1 MRNLFSV
8 GLFRT
13 VRSKLFYILL
23 ALTALVMAYVYYN
36 TYRLQLGPDF
46 SQLDLYFF
54 QFINA
59 NIVSAA
65 VFCPLFLSSEYG
77 DGALRNKLMVGRTRP
92 QIYLANL
99 AVNCLYGT
107 AACLA
112 AVVTGLCVGV
122 PLLGWFQNAGPE
134 KILLYV
140 LLALATTWVCAALY
154 TFLSMVVASRG
165 VAITLC
171 ILLAFGLILLGQ
183 YLYLALSQEEVLTAL
198 FYTDTGE
205 MAVSEQ
211 PNPAYLTGFCPAGV
225 PVLLRADPR
234 RAGLPDFGHERPVP
248 PADAGVFRAGVRP
261 GYRPGPGNFPEK
273 RRKVRRR
280 RYGELTV
287 R

>member
-1 MRNLFSV
+1 MSNLISV
-8 GLFRT
+8 GLFRM

-36 TYRLQLGPDF
+36 TYRVQLGPDF

-92 QIYLANL
+92 QTYLANL

-134 KILLYV
+134 KIMLYV

-211 PNPAYLTGFCPAGV
+211 PNPAYLTGFARQV
-225 PVLLRADPR
+225 YQ
-234 RAGLPDFGHERPVP
+234 F
-248 PADAGVFRAGVRP
+248 F
-261 GYRPGPGNFPEK
+261 Y
-273 RRKVRRR
+273 
-280 RYGELTV
+280 ELTPGGQAYQILGMSAQSPLRMLGYSGLV
-287 R
+287 FVLVTGLGLVIFQKKDVK

>member
-1 MRNLFSV
+1 MRNLLSV
-8 GLFRT
+8 GLFRM

-36 TYRLQLGPDF
+36 TYRVQLGPDF

-112 AVVTGLCVGV
+112 AVVAGLCVGV

-211 PNPAYLTGFCPAGV
+211 PNPAYLTGFARQV
-225 PVLLRADPR
+225 YQ
-234 RAGLPDFGHERPVP
+234 F
-248 PADAGVFRAGVRP
+248 F
-261 GYRPGPGNFPEK
+261 Y
-273 RRKVRRR
+273 
-280 RYGELTV
+280 ELTPGGQAYQILGMSAQSPLRLLGYSGLV
-287 R
+287 FVLVTGLGLAIFQKKDVK

>member
-1 MRNLFSV
+1 MSNLLSAGV
-8 GLFRT
+8 YRLL
-13 VRSKLFYILL
+13 RSKLFYILL
-23 ALTALVMAYVYYN
+23 VLTALTMVYVYYN

-122 PLLGWFQNAGPE
+122 PLLGWFQNAGPG

-183 YLYLALSQEEVLTAL
+183 YLYLALSQEEVLTAF

-211 PNPAYLTGFCPAGV
+211 PNPAYLTGFARQV
-225 PVLLRADPR
+225 YQ
-234 RAGLPDFGHERPVP
+234 F
-248 PADAGVFRAGVRP
+248 F
-261 GYRPGPGNFPEK
+261 Y
-273 RRKVRRR
+273 
-280 RYGELTV
+280 ELTPGGQAYQILGMSAQSPLRLLGYSGLV
-287 R
+287 FVLVTGLGLAIFQKKDVK

>member
-1 MRNLFSV
+1 MSNLISV
-8 GLFRT
+8 GLFRM

-134 KILLYV
+134 KIMLYV

-211 PNPAYLTGFCPAGV
+211 PNPAYLTGFARQV
-225 PVLLRADPR
+225 YQ
-234 RAGLPDFGHERPVP
+234 F
-248 PADAGVFRAGVRP
+248 F
-261 GYRPGPGNFPEK
+261 Y
-273 RRKVRRR
+273 
-280 RYGELTV
+280 ELTPGGQAYQILGMSAQSPLRMLGYSGLV
-287 R
+287 FVLVTGLGLVIFQKKDVK

>member
-36 TYRLQLGPDF
+36 TYRVQLGPDF

-122 PLLGWFQNAGPE
+122 PLLGWFQNAGPG
-134 KILLYV
+134 KIMLYV
-140 LLALATTWVCAALY
+140 LLALATTWVCAALD

-211 PNPAYLTGFCPAGV
+211 PNPAYLTGFARQV
-225 PVLLRADPR
+225 YQ
-234 RAGLPDFGHERPVP
+234 F
-248 PADAGVFRAGVRP
+248 F
-261 GYRPGPGNFPEK
+261 Y
-273 RRKVRRR
+273 
-280 RYGELTV
+280 ELTPGGQAYQILGMSAQSPLRMLGYSGLV
-287 R
+287 FVLVTGLGLAIFQKKDVK

>member
-36 TYRLQLGPDF
+36 TYRVQLGPDF

-112 AVVTGLCVGV
+112 AVVAGLCVGV

-134 KILLYV
+134 KIMLYV

-211 PNPAYLTGFCPAGV
+211 PNPAYLTGFARQV
-225 PVLLRADPR
+225 YQ
-234 RAGLPDFGHERPVP
+234 F
-248 PADAGVFRAGVRP
+248 F
-261 GYRPGPGNFPEK
+261 Y
-273 RRKVRRR
+273 
-280 RYGELTV
+280 ELTPGGQAYQILGMSAQSPLRLLGYSGLV
-287 R
+287 FVLVTGLGLAIFQKKDVK

>member
-36 TYRLQLGPDF
+36 TYRVQLGPDF

-77 DGALRNKLMVGRTRP
+77 DGALRNKLIVGRTRP

-122 PLLGWFQNAGPE
+122 PLLGWFQNAGPG
-134 KILLYV
+134 KIMLYV

-211 PNPAYLTGFCPAGV
+211 PNPAYLTGFARQV
-225 PVLLRADPR
+225 YQ
-234 RAGLPDFGHERPVP
+234 F
-248 PADAGVFRAGVRP
+248 F
-261 GYRPGPGNFPEK
+261 Y
-273 RRKVRRR
+273 
-280 RYGELTV
+280 ELTPGGQAYQILGMSAQSPLRMLGYSGLV
-287 R
+287 FVLVTGLGLAIFQKKDVK

>member
-1 MRNLFSV
+1 MSNLISV

-23 ALTALVMAYVYYN
+23 ALTALAMAYLYYN

-46 SQLDLYFF
+46 AQLDLYFF

-122 PLLGWFQNAGPE
+122 PLLGWFQNAGPG
-134 KILLYV
+134 KIMLYV

-211 PNPAYLTGFCPAGV
+211 PNPAYLTGFARQV
-225 PVLLRADPR
+225 YQ
-234 RAGLPDFGHERPVP
+234 F
-248 PADAGVFRAGVRP
+248 F
-261 GYRPGPGNFPEK
+261 Y
-273 RRKVRRR
+273 
-280 RYGELTV
+280 ELTPGGQAYQILGMSAQSPLRMLGYSGLV
-287 R
+287 FVLVTGLGLVIFQKKDVK

>member
-1 MRNLFSV
+1 MSNLFSV

-36 TYRLQLGPDF
+36 TYRVQLGPDF

-112 AVVTGLCVGV
+112 AVVAGLCVGV
-122 PLLGWFQNAGPE
+122 PLLGWFQNAGPG
-134 KILLYV
+134 KIMLYV

-211 PNPAYLTGFCPAGV
+211 PNPAYLTGFARQV
-225 PVLLRADPR
+225 YQ
-234 RAGLPDFGHERPVP
+234 F
-248 PADAGVFRAGVRP
+248 F
-261 GYRPGPGNFPEK
+261 Y
-273 RRKVRRR
+273 
-280 RYGELTV
+280 ELTPGGQAYQILGMSAQSPLRLLGYSGLV
-287 R
+287 FVLVTGLGLAIFQKKDVK

>member
-36 TYRLQLGPDF
+36 TYRVQLGPDF

-122 PLLGWFQNAGPE
+122 PLLGWFQNAGPG
-134 KILLYV
+134 KIMLYV

-183 YLYLALSQEEVLTAL
+183 YLYLALSQEEVVTTF

-211 PNPAYLTGFCPAGV
+211 PNPAYLTGFARQV
-225 PVLLRADPR
+225 YQ
-234 RAGLPDFGHERPVP
+234 F
-248 PADAGVFRAGVRP
+248 F
-261 GYRPGPGNFPEK
+261 Y
-273 RRKVRRR
+273 
-280 RYGELTV
+280 ELTPGGQAYQILGMSAQSPLRLLGYSGLV
-287 R
+287 FVLVTGLGLAIFQKKDVK

>member
-1 MRNLFSV
+1 MSNLISV

-23 ALTALVMAYVYYN
+23 VLTALTMVYVYYN

-122 PLLGWFQNAGPE
+122 SLLGWFQNAGPG
-134 KILLYV
+134 KIMLYV

-211 PNPAYLTGFCPAGV
+211 PNPAYLTGFARQV
-225 PVLLRADPR
+225 YQ
-234 RAGLPDFGHERPVP
+234 F
-248 PADAGVFRAGVRP
+248 F
-261 GYRPGPGNFPEK
+261 Y
-273 RRKVRRR
+273 
-280 RYGELTV
+280 ELTPGGQAYQILGMSAQSPLRMLGYSGLV
-287 R
+287 FVLVTGLGLAIFQKKDVK

>member
-36 TYRLQLGPDF
+36 TYRVQLGPDF

-112 AVVTGLCVGV
+112 AVVAGLCVGV

-134 KILLYV
+134 KIMLYV

-211 PNPAYLTGFCPAGV
+211 PNPVYLTGFARQV
-225 PVLLRADPR
+225 YQ
-234 RAGLPDFGHERPVP
+234 F
-248 PADAGVFRAGVRP
+248 F
-261 GYRPGPGNFPEK
+261 Y
-273 RRKVRRR
+273 
-280 RYGELTV
+280 ELTPGGQAYQILGMSAQSPLRLLGYSGLV
-287 R
+287 FVLGTGLGLAIFQKKDVK

>member
-1 MRNLFSV
+1 MSNLISV

-23 ALTALVMAYVYYN
+23 VLTALTMVYVYYN

-122 PLLGWFQNAGPE
+122 PLLGWFQNAGPG

-183 YLYLALSQEEVLTAL
+183 YLYLALSQEEVLTAF

-211 PNPAYLTGFCPAGV
+211 PNPAYLTGFARQV
-225 PVLLRADPR
+225 YQ
-234 RAGLPDFGHERPVP
+234 F
-248 PADAGVFRAGVRP
+248 F
-261 GYRPGPGNFPEK
+261 Y
-273 RRKVRRR
+273 
-280 RYGELTV
+280 ELTPGGQAYQILGMSAQSPLRMLGYSGLV
-287 R
+287 FVLVTGLGLAIFQKKDVK

>member
-1 MRNLFSV
+1 MSNLFSV

-23 ALTALVMAYVYYN
+23 VLTALTMVYVYYN

-99 AVNCLYGT
+99 TVNCLYGT

-122 PLLGWFQNAGPE
+122 PLLGWFQNAGPG

-183 YLYLALSQEEVLTAL
+183 YLYLALSQEEVLTAF

-211 PNPAYLTGFCPAGV
+211 PNPAYLTGFARQV
-225 PVLLRADPR
+225 YQ
-234 RAGLPDFGHERPVP
+234 F
-248 PADAGVFRAGVRP
+248 F
-261 GYRPGPGNFPEK
+261 Y
-273 RRKVRRR
+273 
-280 RYGELTV
+280 ELTPGGQAYQILGMSAQSPLRMLGYSGLV
-287 R
+287 FVLVTGLGLAIFQKKDVK

>member
-1 MRNLFSV
+1 MRNLISV

-13 VRSKLFYILL
+13 VRSKLIYILL

-36 TYRLQLGPDF
+36 TYRVQLGPDF

-77 DGALRNKLMVGRTRP
+77 DGALRNKLIVGRTRP

-99 AVNCLYGT
+99 TVNCLYGT

-122 PLLGWFQNAGPE
+122 PLLGWFQNAGPG
-134 KILLYV
+134 KIMLYV

-211 PNPAYLTGFCPAGV
+211 PNPAYLTGFARQV
-225 PVLLRADPR
+225 YQ
-234 RAGLPDFGHERPVP
+234 F
-248 PADAGVFRAGVRP
+248 F
-261 GYRPGPGNFPEK
+261 Y
-273 RRKVRRR
+273 
-280 RYGELTV
+280 ELTPGGQAYQILGMSAQSPLRMLGYSGLV
-287 R
+287 FVLVTGLGLAIFQKKDVK

>member
-1 MRNLFSV
+1 MSNLISV

-36 TYRLQLGPDF
+36 TYRVQLGPDF

-112 AVVTGLCVGV
+112 AVVAGLCVGV
-122 PLLGWFQNAGPE
+122 PLLGWFQNAGPG
-134 KILLYV
+134 KIMLYV

-211 PNPAYLTGFCPAGV
+211 PNPAYLTGFARQV
-225 PVLLRADPR
+225 YQ
-234 RAGLPDFGHERPVP
+234 F
-248 PADAGVFRAGVRP
+248 F
-261 GYRPGPGNFPEK
+261 Y
-273 RRKVRRR
+273 
-280 RYGELTV
+280 ELTPGGQAYQILGMSAQSPLRLLGYSGLV
-287 R
+287 FVLVTGLGLAIFQKKDVK

>member
-1 MRNLFSV
+1 MRNLISV

-23 ALTALVMAYVYYN
+23 VLTALTMVYVYYN

-122 PLLGWFQNAGPE
+122 PLLGWFQNAGPG

-183 YLYLALSQEEVLTAL
+183 YLYLALSQEEVLTAF

-211 PNPAYLTGFCPAGV
+211 PNPAYLTGFARQV
-225 PVLLRADPR
+225 YQ
-234 RAGLPDFGHERPVP
+234 F
-248 PADAGVFRAGVRP
+248 F
-261 GYRPGPGNFPEK
+261 Y
-273 RRKVRRR
+273 
-280 RYGELTV
+280 ELTPGGQAYQILGMSAQSPLRMLGYSGLV
-287 R
+287 FVLVTGLGLAIFQKKDVK

>member
-1 MRNLFSV
+1 MRNLISV

-36 TYRLQLGPDF
+36 TYRVQLGPDF

-54 QFINA
+54 QFINT

-122 PLLGWFQNAGPE
+122 PLLGWFQNAGPG
-134 KILLYV
+134 KIMLYV

-154 TFLSMVVASRG
+154 TFLSMVVVSRG

-211 PNPAYLTGFCPAGV
+211 PNPAYLTGFARQV
-225 PVLLRADPR
+225 YQ
-234 RAGLPDFGHERPVP
+234 F
-248 PADAGVFRAGVRP
+248 F
-261 GYRPGPGNFPEK
+261 Y
-273 RRKVRRR
+273 
-280 RYGELTV
+280 ELTPGGQAYQILGMSAQSPLRMLGYSGLV
-287 R
+287 FVLVTGLGLVIFQKKDVK

>member
-1 MRNLFSV
+1 MRNLLSV
-8 GLFRT
+8 GLFRM

-36 TYRLQLGPDF
+36 TYRVQLGPDF

-99 AVNCLYGT
+99 TVNCLYGT

-122 PLLGWFQNAGPE
+122 PLLGWFQNAGPG

-211 PNPAYLTGFCPAGV
+211 PNPAYLTGFARQV
-225 PVLLRADPR
+225 YQ
-234 RAGLPDFGHERPVP
+234 F
-248 PADAGVFRAGVRP
+248 F
-261 GYRPGPGNFPEK
+261 Y
-273 RRKVRRR
+273 
-280 RYGELTV
+280 ELTPGGQAYQILGMSAQSPLRILGYSGLV
-287 R
+287 FVLVTGLGLAIFQKKDVK

>member
-1 MRNLFSV
+1 MSGVRNLFSV

-36 TYRLQLGPDF
+36 TYRVQLGPDF

-122 PLLGWFQNAGPE
+122 PLLGWFQNAGPG

-183 YLYLALSQEEVLTAL
+183 YLYLALSQEEVLTAF

-205 MAVSEQ
+205 MALSEQ
-211 PNPAYLTGFCPAGV
+211 PNPAYLTGFARQV
-225 PVLLRADPR
+225 YQ
-234 RAGLPDFGHERPVP
+234 F
-248 PADAGVFRAGVRP
+248 F
-261 GYRPGPGNFPEK
+261 Y
-273 RRKVRRR
+273 
-280 RYGELTV
+280 ELTPGGQAYQILGMSAQSPLRMLGYSGLV
-287 R
+287 FVLVTGLGLAIFQKKDVK

>member
-1 MRNLFSV
+1 MRNLISV

-23 ALTALVMAYVYYN
+23 VLTALTMVYVYYN
-36 TYRLQLGPDF
+36 TYRLQLGPGF

-122 PLLGWFQNAGPE
+122 PLLGWFQNAGPG
-134 KILLYV
+134 KIMLYV

-211 PNPAYLTGFCPAGV
+211 PNPAYLTGFARQV
-225 PVLLRADPR
+225 YQ
-234 RAGLPDFGHERPVP
+234 F
-248 PADAGVFRAGVRP
+248 F
-261 GYRPGPGNFPEK
+261 Y
-273 RRKVRRR
+273 
-280 RYGELTV
+280 ELTPGGQAYQILGMSAQSPLRLLGYSGLV
-287 R
+287 FVLVTGLGLAIFQKKDVK